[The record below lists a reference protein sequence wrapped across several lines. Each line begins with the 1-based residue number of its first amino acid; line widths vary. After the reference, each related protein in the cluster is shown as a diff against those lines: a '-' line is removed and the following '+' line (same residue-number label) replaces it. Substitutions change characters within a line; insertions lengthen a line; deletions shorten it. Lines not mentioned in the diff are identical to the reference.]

1 MNDFASQT
9 PSLSAEPNA
18 ARRAAL
24 ACMVTLAVALG
35 VGRFAFT
42 PLLPLMLHGGAFG
55 QPPIDIQHGGWLAS
69 FNYAGYFVG
78 ALTCAALPV
87 APARMVRSG
96 LVLTVLLTLAMGVTS
111 QFWVWAVVRF
121 VAGAVSAWTF
131 VFASQWGLRRLAELR
146 APAWGGVIY
155 TGPGVGIVGTGLMVS
170 AAGGYGATAGWIGF
184 GLISLVLTIV
194 VWPAFS
200 AASRAG
206 AARVG
211 ARLDRSGRS
220 EPSSREAAAESASES
235 VARTA
240 AGVRQAG
247 VGEEAGRARHVG
259 VGEEAGRA
267 RHVGVGEEAGRARHV
282 GVAEETGRAQHV
294 GVGEETGRAQHAA
307 ADHDTARPRAPTG
320 FRTPDSVASNSQ
332 HAATAGV
339 APAAHRADAFWLIL
353 LYGVPG
359 FGYIITAT
367 FLPVIARHALP
378 GSPWPDLFWPM
389 FGAALI
395 VGALL
400 AARLPLHW
408 DNRQLL
414 AGCYVLQACGIALG
428 IVWPTAGGF
437 SLGSILIGVPF
448 TAITLFAMREAR
460 RLRGDDAAGLM
471 GYATAAYG
479 LGQIVG
485 PLVAAPIA
493 AHTGSFSPALWLAA
507 GALLLGAG
515 GLIAVARMPRGR
527 GRMPD
532 CGCG

>member
-1 MNDFASQT
+1 MNDSASQAQFM
-9 PSLSAEPNA
+9 SAEPHA

-42 PLLPLMLHGGAFG
+42 PLLPLMLHGGGVFG

-78 ALTCAALPV
+78 ALTCAALRV
-87 APARMVRSG
+87 EPARMVRSG

-111 QFWVWAVVRF
+111 QFWVWAAVRF
-121 VAGAVSAWTF
+121 IAGAVSAWTF
-131 VFASQWGLRRLAELR
+131 VFASQWGLRRLAELGQ
-146 APAWGGVIY
+146 PAWSGVIY
-155 TGPGVGIVGTGLMVS
+155 TGPGVGIVGTGLLVS
-170 AAGGYGATAGWIGF
+170 AAGGYGATVGWIGF
-184 GLISLVLTIV
+184 GLISAVLTV
-194 VWPAFS
+194 AVWSAFGAS
-200 AASRAG
+200 AASGSG
-206 AARVG
+206 AENARRRS
-211 ARLDRSGRS
+211 ARLVNERAMGERPASGSFTGTVGGAGQRTGQ
-220 EPSSREAAAESASES
+220 EQTSSFDPATRGPTAPEGPAAANSGVTTAKSF
-235 VARTA
+235 ATA
-240 AGVRQAG
+240 APDAI
-247 VGEEAGRARHVG
+247 EANVS
-259 VGEEAGRA
+259 
-267 RHVGVGEEAGRARHV
+267 
-282 GVAEETGRAQHV
+282 
-294 GVGEETGRAQHAA
+294 AA
-307 ADHDTARPRAPTG
+307 ASA
-320 FRTPDSVASNSQ
+320 
-332 HAATAGV
+332 AATAHATV
-339 APAAHRADAFWLIL
+339 ASSPAPATSNAAARSYGHATRPTVGDERRSHPADAFWLVV

-400 AARLPLHW
+400 AARLPLHL
-408 DNRQLL
+408 DNRVLL
-414 AGCYVLQACGIALG
+414 AGSYVLQACGIALG

-479 LGQIVG
+479 LGQIIG

-507 GALLLGAG
+507 GVLLLGAG
-515 GLIAVARMPRGR
+515 GLVAVARMPRGR
-527 GRMPD
+527 GRMPE